1 MIQLGKTQ
9 TLTVTRQ
16 SPNGVYLNE
25 KEDASGQE
33 VLLPNAQVPTDAKVG
48 DEVEVFVYND
58 SKDRMIATRKTP
70 SLQIGEP
77 AVLRVVQT
85 TNIGAFLDWGLDKDL
100 LLPFKQQSGILN
112 EGDEVLVG
120 LYVDKSHRL
129 CATMKLYDMLGS
141 ESPYQKGD
149 RVSGTVYRIN
159 RELGCFVAVDGK
171 YHGMIPM
178 KELYGNFRIG
188 DTISARVKKVY
199 EDGKLELSVREAAHE
214 EIEGDAQIIL
224 DRMKQSGG
232 RLGLNDD
239 SSPEAIKSALNM
251 SKKAFKRA
259 VGRLLKEGVL
269 KITDDG
275 IELLWK

>member
-33 VLLPNAQVPTDAKVG
+33 VLLPNAQVPTDPKSG
-48 DEVEVFVYND
+48 TK
-58 SKDRMIATRKTP
+58 SKSLSTTIRKTADRDAENTD
-70 SLQIGEP
+70 LQIGEP
-77 AVLRVVQT
+77 AVARVVQT
-85 TNIGAFLDWGLDKDL
+85 TNIGALPRRGTGQDL
-100 LLPFKQQSGILN
+100 LLPFKQQSGNLN
-112 EGDEVLVG
+112 EGMKFSLG
-120 LYVDKSHRL
+120 FMSTRAIG
-129 CATMKLYDMLGS
+129 CGATMKLYDMLSS

-188 DTISARVKKVY
+188 DIINARVKKVY

-224 DRMKQSGG
+224 DRMKQNGG
-232 RLGLNDD
+232 RLGLTTT
-239 SSPEAIKSALNM
+239 ALPKP
-251 SKKAFKRA
+251 SVSRA
-259 VGRLLKEGVL
+259 EHEQES
-269 KITDDG
+269 I
-275 IELLWK
+275 